1 MCKGLNEYAVG
12 LILLSIALIGFMF
25 LSIITGNVGFITL
38 SSFLFMAIL
47 ILYKKNNENNK
58 KSSFS
63 KYLNK
68 HLDIEELNEILENK
82 KRELIHKI
90 FEAEKYKETILNDTS
105 LLLKLSSNEN
115 KDEDSEIT
123 EDAQKSLLKIAE
135 VKIQDIA
142 YSIIQEYRLLLKSL
156 PVFCD
161 IPEDE
166 IHYNLILSLVSKYAT
181 FNDKIIYIN
190 TNSWEGRK
198 IFDILEEIELR
209 FKESQILEFKRIDE
223 YIMEEDRPILI
234 YRKKTDIDRWVRD
247 QKYLFHEIAI

>member
-1 MCKGLNEYAVG
+1 MCEGLNEKSAV

-25 LSIITGNVGFITL
+25 LSIITGDAGFIIF
-38 SSFLFMAIL
+38 SSFLFMIIL
-47 ILYKKNNENNK
+47 ILYKKNNE

-68 HLDIEELNEILENK
+68 HLDIEELNEILEDK

-90 FEAEKYKETILNDTS
+90 FEAERYKETIINDTS
-105 LLLKLSSNEN
+105 LLLELSSNETIN
-115 KDEDSEIT
+115 ESSKIT
-123 EDAQKSLLKIAE
+123 KDAQKSLLEIAE
-135 VKIQDIA
+135 EKIQNIA
-142 YSIIQEYRLLLKSL
+142 YSIIQEYKLLLKSL

-166 IHYNLILSLVSKYAT
+166 IHYNLISSLVSKYAT

-190 TNSWEGRK
+190 TGSWDGRN
-198 IFDILEEIELR
+198 IFGILEEIELR

-247 QKYLFHEIAI
+247 QKYLFQEIAI